1 MKSRRNRA
9 AATVLAA
16 AAFACTRPVGAVMAG
31 LPPDGPASRVD
42 ANLPSS
48 PWAGVGAVL
57 VDGATFSGVLVG
69 RRHVLTAAHVVA
81 GFEPARIRFR
91 LNTGSQP
98 VLIDVAQVVTHP
110 GFVAFNTPNVHED
123 LAIVVLDRD
132 APADAPA
139 YALQRTDL
147 PLGST
152 FVAVGYGGSG
162 QGDGTGRIAAD
173 PGVKRT
179 GRNAADR
186 YLRDDDGGTVNE
198 VYLFDFDGGGAPN
211 AMGGGSLGNALEA
224 SLASGDSGSPAFVA
238 GTTPP
243 RLFGVNTF
251 LASFPGGPTDLGTF
265 GTGGGGML
273 VAGYAAWIDATIA
286 STTVD
291 PPSAGSADA
300 EVPVPGWVAWVTAM
314 LLAPALAR
322 SARRA
327 GGAR

>member
-1 MKSRRNRA
+1 
-9 AATVLAA
+9 
-16 AAFACTRPVGAVMAG
+16 
-31 LPPDGPASRVD
+31 
-42 ANLPSS
+42 
-48 PWAGVGAVL
+48 
-57 VDGATFSGVLVG
+57 
-69 RRHVLTAAHVVA
+69 
-81 GFEPARIRFR
+81 
-91 LNTGSQP
+91 